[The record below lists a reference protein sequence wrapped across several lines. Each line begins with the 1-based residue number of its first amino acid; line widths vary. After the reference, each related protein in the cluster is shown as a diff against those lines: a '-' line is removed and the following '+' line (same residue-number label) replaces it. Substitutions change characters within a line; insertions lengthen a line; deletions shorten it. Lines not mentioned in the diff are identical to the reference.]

1 MEREYFSFPIF
12 QKQEQDT
19 IFFFSMEQYHN
30 RTELLKDKV
39 IVTKILKGSVEDLW
53 NKKWVYF
60 LESVKAEESD
70 MEGKRQTYLK

>member
-1 MEREYFSFPIF
+1 
-12 QKQEQDT
+12 
-19 IFFFSMEQYHN
+19 MEQYHN